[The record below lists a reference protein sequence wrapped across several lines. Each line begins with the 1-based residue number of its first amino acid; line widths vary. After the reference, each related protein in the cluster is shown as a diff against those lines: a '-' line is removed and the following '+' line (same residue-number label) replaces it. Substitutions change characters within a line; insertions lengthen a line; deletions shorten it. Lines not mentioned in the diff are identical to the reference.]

1 MRPALPKIYKEPY
14 KVKEYEKDKLTE
26 CERLEKENER
36 LEFYLKDER
45 DAYGSDVLDVLSA
58 VSEGRMSKLK
68 AHQRLN
74 KCYKERYEKL
84 QRVLSCAEEY
94 LTATESVFMMTN
106 DDDCEEG
113 YRKTLQQAIADYEK
127 EI

>member
-1 MRPALPKIYKEPY
+1 M
-14 KVKEYEKDKLTE
+14 
-26 CERLEKENER
+26 EKENER
-36 LEFYLKDER
+36 LEFYLKYER
-45 DAYGSDVLDVLSA
+45 DAYGSDELDELSA

-84 QRVLSCAEEY
+84 QRVVECAKE
-94 LTATESVFMMTN
+94 LLIHRFVKA
-106 DDDCEEG
+106 DKLWRD
-113 YRKTLQQAIADYEK
+113 LQQAIADYEK

>member
-84 QRVLSCAEEY
+84 QRVLSCAKE
-94 LTATESVFMMTN
+94 LLIHRFVKA
-106 DDDCEEG
+106 DKLWRD
-113 YRKTLQQAIADYEK
+113 LQQAITDYEK